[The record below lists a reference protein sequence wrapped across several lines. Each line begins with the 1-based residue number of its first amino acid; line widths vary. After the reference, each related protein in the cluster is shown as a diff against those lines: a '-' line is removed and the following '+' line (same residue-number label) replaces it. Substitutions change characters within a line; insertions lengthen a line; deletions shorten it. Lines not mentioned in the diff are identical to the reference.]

1 MLSRGDHSK
10 DKCSQWLIS
19 KQAGSILRL
28 GGITGFTGWTVDEAQ
43 LIATRRLPD
52 GLVKVTFAN
61 EPEPI
66 PYLLEIESYSNADA
80 DRQVFEDLL
89 LARLDRGV
97 IPEAICVVL
106 CPKGNVRVQGRYE
119 GASPHGTSSISAK
132 WRVVELW
139 TLRADDLLAQ
149 DDIGLIPWVPLTQ
162 IDGPSEPILQKCRES
177 IDRNAPR
184 HQHESYCV
192 ATEILGRLVH
202 PRELL
207 EQIFFGGETMIE
219 SPAYADAEARR
230 THRNILLLLKN
241 RMGSIPT
248 DLQAALRKIYNFD
261 SLDALLLRAADC
273 DDLQSFHSFLNTL
286 PRE

>member
-52 GLVKVTFAN
+52 GLVKVSFADM
-61 EPEPI
+61 PEQV
-66 PYLLEIESYSNADA
+66 PYLLEIESYSNTDA

-106 CPKGNVRVQGRYE
+106 CPKGNVRVRGQFTGT
-119 GASPHGTSSISAK
+119 SPQGTSSITAN

-139 TLRADDLLAQ
+139 TLNASDLLAQ
-149 DDIGLIPWVPLTQ
+149 NDIGLIPWAPAWNLNKVARAETDSATIARSRVMKFLRLAMLASNGLSPPDSPVLEFQ
-162 IDGPSEPILQKCRES
+162 FLQK
-177 IDRNAPR
+177 I
-184 HQHESYCV
+184 
-192 ATEILGRLVH
+192 
-202 PRELL
+202 
-207 EQIFFGGETMIE
+207 
-219 SPAYADAEARR
+219 RR
-230 THRNILLLLKN
+230 
-241 RMGSIPT
+241 
-248 DLQAALRKIYNFD
+248 
-261 SLDALLLRAADC
+261 SLPERLLRV
-273 DDLQSFHSFLNTL
+273 F
-286 PRE
+286 